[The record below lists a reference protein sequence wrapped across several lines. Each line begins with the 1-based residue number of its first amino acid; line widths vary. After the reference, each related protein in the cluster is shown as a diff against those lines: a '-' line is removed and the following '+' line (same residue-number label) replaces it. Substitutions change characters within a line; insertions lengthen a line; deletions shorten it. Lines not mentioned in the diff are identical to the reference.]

1 MLMTLDENWV
11 RERDKEIENGGDE
24 FLDDEH
30 RQIEGSA

>member
-1 MLMTLDENWV
+1 LSE

>member
-11 RERDKEIENGGDE
+11 RFKEIENGGDE

>member
-11 RERDKEIENGGDE
+11 RERDKEIENGE
-24 FLDDEH
+24 MSLDDEH

>member
-1 MLMTLDENWV
+1 LSE
-11 RERDKEIENGGDE
+11 RERFKEIENGGDE